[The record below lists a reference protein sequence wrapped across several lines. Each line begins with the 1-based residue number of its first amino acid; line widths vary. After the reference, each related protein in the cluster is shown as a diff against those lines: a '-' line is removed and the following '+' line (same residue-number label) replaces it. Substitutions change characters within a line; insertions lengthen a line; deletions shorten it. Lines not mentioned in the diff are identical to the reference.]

1 MTQLTIKHDVLAI
14 EVKQDI
20 TARKGD
26 ILVVSSDGTYGVA
39 VLPGVSFGIAESG
52 NVVTSPKKALP
63 KISAPSNNKSHRQK
77 GRLDEELPEL
87 NEREFKY
94 LDLLSKYEEPCT
106 TKEIAVVMVGMIHSR
121 KPRQRPRISF
131 VNTGLSDSRVMA
143 SERAGPERGLDGLP
157 DSPEQRHA
165 TIDATRIRA
174 APQHDPG
181 RCPMDLRDAL
191 EGVRP
196 VVCNDGLGRHI
207 DASHGNERGVGMTS
221 LLAHG
226 RSGSRSCRHPY
237 SQSRPLHLHHT
248 RKRFR

>member
-106 TKEIAVVMVGMIHSR
+106 TKEIAVLCDEDYEKGHGAAQTNVLMRMVTALLVERERMNGNGTT
-121 KPRQRPRISF
+121 QR
-131 VNTGLSDSRVMA
+131 N
-143 SERAGPERGLDGLP
+143 
-157 DSPEQRHA
+157 
-165 TIDATRIRA
+165 
-174 APQHDPG
+174 
-181 RCPMDLRDAL
+181 
-191 EGVRP
+191 GVY
-196 VVCNDGLGRHI
+196 G
-207 DASHGNERGVGMTS
+207 
-221 LLAHG
+221 
-226 RSGSRSCRHPY
+226 Y
-237 SQSRPLHLHHT
+237 SIT
-248 RKRFR
+248 RKGKRVLSENHNITLNLKEVA